1 MSGGGYP
8 GSGFGSSASEMP
20 PLVRPPHAPQT
31 AQPDPS
37 PRDEHSVTQPIPFE
51 RPDESPVDRPVDR
64 PVASAVE
71 GGVDGPRPGPVH
83 RALVGTFEGDRLG
96 H

>member
-51 RPDESPVDRPVDR
+51 RPDESPVDRPV
-64 PVASAVE
+64 ASAVE
-71 GGVDGPRPGPVH
+71 SPAADVVLGPTGRPMP
-83 RALVGTFEGDRLG
+83 TFPDPAN
-96 H
+96 